1 MTRESFIRLSEACA
15 QLSAA
20 GIASA
25 EIMSTMAVAGWR
37 SVIVATGFRSLIHE
51 GAQHD
56 HPDRERVRTMTWR
69 IMSSKIAHKHG
80 YERSIRGDQIV
91 WTHAELDA
99 QERYDSVFVDRLGFD
114 ALLAEIEARRS
125 SGKLQRHET
134 AAWIE
139 SYPGTNSKQAWR
151 DYRAAF
157 GARACKRD
165 EEFQPLWLQLRGNPK
180 PGQPKKSPNAI
191 VGADLDPDLG

>member
-25 EIMSTMAVAGWR
+25 EITRTIAVAGWR
-37 SVIVATGFRSLIHE
+37 SVIVATGFRSVIYD

-56 HPDRERVRTMTWR
+56 RPERERVRTMTWR
-69 IMSSKIAHKHG
+69 ILSSKIAPKRG

-91 WTHAELDA
+91 WTHAQSDA
-99 QERYDSVFVDRLGFD
+99 QEIYQSVFVDRLGFD
-114 ALLAEIEARRS
+114 ALMAEIEARRS

-139 SYPGTNSKQAWR
+139 AYPGTNSKQAWR

-157 GARACKRD
+157 GPRACKRD
-165 EEFQPLWLQLRGNPK
+165 EEFQPLWLQLRGNRK

-191 VGADLDPDLG
+191 AGADLDPHLG